1 MTLRIDSTVLGDALL
16 SDAAPKKNGVGGD
29 FGGVLKH
36 EETKQSDAAAELE
49 KYFKMTPEQRM
60 AAAIMKQM
68 GITPEQF
75 AAMSPADQAA
85 ITAKIQ
91 QIIQQQLQEKMA
103 QNQTHSTNLSGIT
116 L

>member
-1 MTLRIDSTVLGDALL
+1 
-16 SDAAPKKNGVGGD
+16 
-29 FGGVLKH
+29 
-36 EETKQSDAAAELE
+36 
-49 KYFKMTPEQRM
+49 
-60 AAAIMKQM
+60 MKQM

-85 ITAKIQ
+85 VTAKIQ

-103 QNQTHSTNLSGIT
+103 QNQAHSTNLSGIT

>member
-1 MTLRIDSTVLGDALL
+1 MTLKIDTPALGDTLL
-16 SDAAPKKNGVGGD
+16 SDAAPKKNGAGGD
-29 FGGVLKH
+29 FGGLLKH
-36 EETKQSDAAAELE
+36 EATKQSEAAAELE

-85 ITAKIQ
+85 VTARIQ

-103 QNQTHSTNLSGIT
+103 QNQAHSTSLSGIT

>member
-1 MTLRIDSTVLGDALL
+1 MTLRIDTTSL
-16 SDAAPKKNGVGGD
+16 SDTLSGAAPKKNGAGGD
-29 FGGVLKH
+29 FGALLKH
-36 EETKQSDAAAELE
+36 AESKQSDAAAELE
-49 KYFKMTPEQRM
+49 KYLQMTPEQRM

-75 AAMSPADQAA
+75 AAMSPSEQAA
-85 ITAKIQ
+85 VTAKIQ

-103 QNQTHSTNLSGIT
+103 QNQAHSTSLSGIS